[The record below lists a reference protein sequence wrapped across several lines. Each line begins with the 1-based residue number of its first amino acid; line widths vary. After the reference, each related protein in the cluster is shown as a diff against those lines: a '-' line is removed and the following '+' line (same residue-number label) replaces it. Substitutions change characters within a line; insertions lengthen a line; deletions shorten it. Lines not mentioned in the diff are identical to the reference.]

1 MSEAP
6 SWPASVDLGKL
17 NHLCSLSSLLLT
29 SYLILHCRDH
39 TLGALDI
46 SLSHS
51 SSTSQEPMDMELPES
66 SWQTCSKMYTYKKL
80 PLQKK
85 NTKLPLLLYISY
97 YVTIPIQG
105 IEFHTWSQVF
115 KISLK
120 TYSLL
125 RTWRALENQ
134 NCFGY
139 QMTFSALDFNTLF
152 ESQHCF
158 ILDCISHHFLTDKCH
173 WYNREKIGQLRFFQE
188 QKEIHHIIFFQVLPN
203 SIGYTNS
210 KWLNFVI

>member
-39 TLGALDI
+39 TLGAPDI

-51 SSTSQEPMDMELPES
+51 SSTTQEPMDMELPES

-85 NTKLPLLLYISY
+85 KHKTPTSVIYFLLCHNTNLGHRISY
-97 YVTIPIQG
+97 MKPSFQNL
-105 IEFHTWSQVF
+105 SQNLF
-115 KISLK
+115 SLK
-120 TYSLL
+120 NLKS
-125 RTWRALENQ
+125 
-134 NCFGY
+134 
-139 QMTFSALDFNTLF
+139 S
-152 ESQHCF
+152 
-158 ILDCISHHFLTDKCH
+158 
-173 WYNREKIGQLRFFQE
+173 
-188 QKEIHHIIFFQVLPN
+188 
-203 SIGYTNS
+203 
-210 KWLNFVI
+210 